1 MRRRR
6 ARCRCPTARCSGTH
20 TLQTWP
26 EASGSR
32 RTAEPGVSFLEHFS
46 FLLALRIA
54 VLKEVWVWLGE
65 GRTLEGTDFSVM
77 RTEVVG
83 TEEEGWQVALSY
95 GSGIGATVGW
105 RRGRERPGWGQSGR
119 HLGPEA
125 RFAPCGTTSSLGN
138 QGGVL
143 QAKQLSSDRSPRSVS
158 YHWGVRAGLLFCKL
172 SFLHPSAN
180 PGNVVPRPA
189 TQPGP
194 RETLHSEAKGGHRPP
209 PVCPVGPSS
218 HLLPWPNPAWGVR
231 LHTLQVRLHVSGFGG
246 ARASCPEPPRP
257 CVHLVFLEAGATA
270 QRQSGQLHVC
280 HTVTWAQTHRL
291 RYKDKYKYYSQNL
304 CINIFGE
311 AWMISSSGR
320 LFLEQ

>member
-1 MRRRR
+1 MASR
-6 ARCRCPTARCSGTH
+6 PVVWQWDWGYGGV
-20 TLQTWP
+20 
-26 EASGSR
+26 EAGP
-32 RTAEPGVSFLEHFS
+32 RTAG
-46 FLLALRIA
+46 
-54 VLKEVWVWLGE
+54 
-65 GRTLEGTDFSVM
+65 
-77 RTEVVG
+77 
-83 TEEEGWQVALSY
+83 
-95 GSGIGATVGW
+95 
-105 RRGRERPGWGQSGR
+105 
-119 HLGPEA
+119 LGPVWKTL
-125 RFAPCGTTSSLGN
+125 GTGSQVCSLWDHILSRD

-143 QAKQLSSDRSPRSVS
+143 QAKHLSSDRSPRSVS
-158 YHWGVRAGLLFCKL
+158 YHWGVRAGLLSCKL

-180 PGNVVPRPA
+180 PGNVVPGPA

-194 RETLHSEAKGGHRPP
+194 RETLNSEAKGGNRPP

-218 HLLPWPNPAWGVR
+218 HLLLQPNPAWGVR
-231 LHTLQVRLHVSGFGG
+231 LDTLQVRLRVSGFGG
-246 ARASCPEPPRP
+246 TRGSCPEPPRP